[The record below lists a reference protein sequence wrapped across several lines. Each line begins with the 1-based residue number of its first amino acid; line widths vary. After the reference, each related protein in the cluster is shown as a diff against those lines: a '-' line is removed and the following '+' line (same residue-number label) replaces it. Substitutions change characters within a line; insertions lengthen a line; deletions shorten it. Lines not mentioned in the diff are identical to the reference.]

1 MAEPNTTTAAALST
15 AIAFAGLA
23 PGIDGNALI
32 GAFTGAAFVVVTS
45 KDIGVFKRVA
55 YMLISLV
62 MGYLAAPEIV
72 SATPIR
78 STGVAGFFAAALV
91 ITVTLQLLERLK
103 SVDLLA
109 FIKKGGE

>member
-1 MAEPNTTTAAALST
+1 MAEPNTTAGAALST
-15 AIAFAGLA
+15 ALIAGFA

-32 GAFTGAAFVVVTS
+32 GAFAGAALVVVTS
-45 KDIGVFKRVA
+45 KDIGVLTRIA

-62 MGYLAAPEIV
+62 MGYIAAPEIV

-78 STGVAGFFAAALV
+78 STGVAGFLAAALV
-91 ITVTLQLLERLK
+91 ITVTLQLIERMK

-109 FIKKGGE
+109 FLKKGE

>member
-1 MAEPNTTTAAALST
+1 MAEPNTTTAAALSA
-15 AIAFAGLA
+15 AIGIAGLA

-32 GAFTGAAFVVVTS
+32 GAFTGAALVVVTS
-45 KDIGVFKRVA
+45 KEIGVLTRIA

-62 MGYLAAPEIV
+62 MGYIAAPEIV
-72 SATPIR
+72 NATPIH

-91 ITVTLQLLERLK
+91 ITVTLQLIERLK

-109 FIKKGGE
+109 FLKKGE